1 VSSGGGSDGGGGA
14 INAQG
19 LGEDNNV
26 DWSTS
31 MSSLCMDE
39 FSTIIIPEPLVSLSS
54 RFWSRLSSNALIAIQ
69 SSSTRK
75 VYVVN
80 LKVAFN
86 TINQTKPPFSNRKT
100 FK

>member
-39 FSTIIIPEPLVSLSS
+39 FSTIIIKFV
-54 RFWSRLSSNALIAIQ
+54 RTGNF
-69 SSSTRK
+69 
-75 VYVVN
+75 
-80 LKVAFN
+80 
-86 TINQTKPPFSNRKT
+86 FSFYLELYENKS
-100 FK
+100 KNSI